1 MNEIELNQLSV
12 SLPHSSNAEQSI
24 LGTILVN
31 GALALEPVLDK
42 LSPDDFYNPNNKDI
56 YSILVELYTAG
67 RPLEIVPILEVLRR
81 RGTFDTDEQAKSYL
95 LGLADI
101 IGSVSSLDEYVRI
114 VHNARLLRQLMSV
127 GGELI
132 QLAGN
137 PASEGKEL
145 LALAESKLYD
155 LRAVKEAGGLT
166 SLHHVL
172 VDSYDR
178 LQRLASAEDKEELL
192 GIPTGYSALD
202 SYITGLNR
210 SDLILIAAR
219 PGLGKTAFALNIAA
233 NVAIR
238 KRKCVAVFSLEM
250 GKEQL
255 AHRFLSSAAGVES
268 QRLKYGSLT
277 DADWQNISMATQ
289 ELSMSSI
296 YVDDTAVIT
305 VPEIKA
311 RLRRLRSVDLV
322 IIDYLQLMNSAKPT
336 GNRVQEVSEL
346 TRSLK
351 IMAKELNI
359 PVITLS
365 QLSRET
371 AKRDDK
377 RPKLSDLRDSGSIEQ
392 DADIVLFL
400 HREGYYNPD
409 LDDQSTAQCI
419 IAKNRHGSV
428 GSVDLYWDGKYT
440 RFSTLAAGI
449 SDEYA

>member
-1 MNEIELNQLSV
+1 MNEISLGQAALN
-12 SLPHSSNAEQSI
+12 LPHSNEAEQSI
-24 LGTILVN
+24 LGTILINGV
-31 GALALEPVLDK
+31 GALEAVLDK
-42 LSPDDFYNPNNKDI
+42 LSLDDFYNKNNRAI
-56 YSILVELYTAG
+56 YSIMLELYTAG
-67 RPLEIVPILEVLRR
+67 KPLEIVPILEILRS
-81 RGTFDTDEQAKSYL
+81 RGTFDTPEQAKTYI

-101 IGSVSSLDEYVRI
+101 IGSVSSLGEYVRI
-114 VHNARLLRQLMSV
+114 IHNARLLRQLISV

-132 QLAGN
+132 SLAGDN
-137 PASEGKEL
+137 ASDADEL

-155 LRAVKEAGGLT
+155 LRLHREIG
-166 SLHHVL
+166 SLVSLQRIL
-172 VDSYDR
+172 VDTYDR
-178 LQRLASAEDKEELL
+178 LQRLASAENKEELV

-202 SYITGLNR
+202 GYITGLNR

-238 KRKCVAVFSLEM
+238 KKKCVAVFSLEM

-255 AHRFLSSAAGVES
+255 AQRLLSAIAGVES
-268 QRLKYGSLT
+268 QRLRYGSLSDT
-277 DADWQNISMATQ
+277 DWENISAATK
-289 ELSMSSI
+289 ELSGAEI

-305 VPEIKA
+305 IPEMKSRI
-311 RLRRLRSVDLV
+311 RRLKKVDLV
-322 IIDYLQLMNSAKPT
+322 IIDYLQLMNSVKPT

-400 HREGYYNPD
+400 HRDGYYD
-409 LDDQSTAQCI
+409 ADMDDQTTAQCI
-419 IAKNRHGSV
+419 VAKNRHGAI
-428 GSVDLYWDGKYT
+428 GTLDLYWDGKYT
-440 RFSTLAAGI
+440 RFLSLATGVADPG
-449 SDEYA
+449 Y